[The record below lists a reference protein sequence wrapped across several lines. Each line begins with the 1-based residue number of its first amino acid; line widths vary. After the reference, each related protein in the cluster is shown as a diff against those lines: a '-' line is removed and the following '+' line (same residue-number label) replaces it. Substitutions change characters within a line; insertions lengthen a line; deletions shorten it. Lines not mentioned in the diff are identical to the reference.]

1 MNSHPS
7 RTPAPYGLK
16 NSNVV
21 SNRYNIIKTG
31 HLFLAEE
38 KQRDFYT
45 EVDSDAAIH
54 FDGQKLSE
62 RLKSALSLRYD
73 SAHASDE
80 NHRDR
85 LFLQLLLGLSANL
98 AVLIATFY
106 FLFPLTE
113 EGRTVGGILLWACLA
128 ALVSITV
135 TFLKFGMRIYC
146 VNLLLSGLCVVLVS
160 ACFWLDGVMSPTMIF
175 MMTLPV
181 LAATITDSRWAVF
194 WTVAIVASWGTIL
207 VLQNNGVEMDRVTH
221 LANAQSIQVL
231 ALLGTAFMIM
241 SMLGSYVASNGR
253 LRETMEL
260 KNERLDYLASHDP
273 LTSIPNRRALFEQAQ
288 QCLLRSARSG
298 KPFALLV
305 IDLNDFKK
313 INDTL
318 GHSTGDAVLQ
328 HFADRLKHGFRETDF
343 VARMGGDEFAVVLE
357 PVESYDSVQLAVDR
371 FFKLGDN
378 EVKIDGQLIQYGCS
392 TGIAMYPENGEHVI
406 SLYDEADAAMYRAKR
421 ESPVQFA
428 WR

>member
-1 MNSHPS
+1 M
-7 RTPAPYGLK
+7 
-16 NSNVV
+16 
-21 SNRYNIIKTG
+21 
-31 HLFLAEE
+31 
-38 KQRDFYT
+38 
-45 EVDSDAAIH
+45 H
-54 FDGQKLSE
+54 FDGQKPSE
-62 RLKSALSLRYD
+62 RVKNALSLHYD
-73 SAHASDE
+73 STSVSNED
-80 NHRDR
+80 HRDR

-98 AVLIATFY
+98 VVLIANFY
-106 FLFPLTE
+106 FLLPLTE
-113 EGRTVGGILLWACLA
+113 DGRTVGGILLWASLA
-128 ALVSITV
+128 VLVSITV

-146 VNLLLSGLCVVLVS
+146 VNLLLFGLCVVLTS

-175 MMTLPV
+175 LITVPV
-181 LAATITDSRWAVF
+181 LAATVMDSRWAVF
-194 WTVAIVASWGTIL
+194 WTVVIVACWAAIL
-207 VLQNNGVEMDRVTH
+207 VLQNSGVEMNRVTH
-221 LANAQSIQVL
+221 VANAQSIHVL

-241 SMLGSYVASNGR
+241 SMLGSYVVSNAR
-253 LRETMEL
+253 LREAMEL

-273 LTSIPNRRALFEQAQ
+273 LTSIPNRRAFFEHAQ

-298 KPFALLV
+298 KPFALLI

-328 HFADRLKHGFRETDF
+328 HFSKKLSHGFRETDF
-343 VARMGGDEFAVVLE
+343 VARMGGDEFAVILE
-357 PVESYDSVQLAVDR
+357 PVEAYSTVQLAVDR

-378 EVKIDGQLIQYGCS
+378 DLKIDGELVQYGCS

-421 ESPVQFA
+421 ETPNQFA